1 MSEKM
6 KITEYCLLKSKT
18 DRRIELLSGFEF
30 YIKHMVKQPIMTVED
45 FDKEFGKYLKI
56 PA

>member
-30 YIKHMVKQPIMTVED
+30 YIKHMVKQPIMTAED